1 MLSIGQIFRLLTIQ
15 RVLLK
20 HGLDELVFTLRLFR
34 PVRWLQRLLPW
45 NWFRKTGEPGGVR
58 LRLALEDL
66 GPIYV
71 KFGQQLSTRRD
82 MLPDDVAL
90 ELAKLQDKVPPF
102 PGSIAREIIE
112 RSLGKKIEEIFTD
125 FDETALAS
133 ASVAQVHAATL
144 KDGREMIVKVIRP
157 GIKQGISR
165 DLGIINIL
173 AETLE
178 RYSRDAKRL
187 RPTSVVAEFEKTLFN
202 ELDLMREAASASQLR
217 RNFSD
222 SDVLYVP
229 EVVWELT
236 SRDVMVME
244 RVSGIPVSDT
254 AALEQ
259 AGVDL
264 KWLAERG
271 VEIFFTQVFRDSFF
285 HADMHPGNIF
295 VQPGPE
301 GRARIMMVDFGI
313 MSSLSEYDQRYLADN
328 FLAFLNRDYRRVA
341 ELHIES
347 GWVPPETRVDE
358 FEFAIRTVCEPMFDR
373 PIRQMSVGTLLLR
386 LFRTARQFNMVIL
399 PQLLLLQKTL
409 VNIEGLGRQLHPDL
423 DLWATAKP
431 IMQRWMDSRVGL
443 RALVKGTR
451 DSVPYWL
458 NRLPQFP
465 HKVMELVDRLQD
477 GRFQVEL
484 KPGEVDELRRE
495 LRRNNRNNIRVVL
508 GCALV
513 LAALVSYLL
522 GPASWLLSGFPLLPL
537 LLGAGRRLAG
547 HKGFERTVKIF
558 GTMAR
563 NSRNSGVRVRNS
575 QNFYSDPRIPMSF
588 ILVLQTLMITAL
600 HTPTVCKP
608 ACWGQILNLSP
619 NLQVIE
625 SVSARRNT
633 FEASVLTII
642 AAVIRKQMLAN
653 HKKAKRPR
661 EIPEPA
667 ADREQP
673 PDQC

>member
-1 MLSIGQIFRLLTIQ
+1 MLSPGQVFRLLTIQ
-15 RVLLK
+15 RVLVK

-34 PVRWLQRLLPW
+34 SARWLQRLLPW
-45 NWFRKTGEPGGVR
+45 NWLRKPDESRGVR

-71 KFGQQLSTRRD
+71 KFGQLLSTRRD
-82 MLPDDVAL
+82 VLPDDVAV

-102 PGSIAREIIE
+102 PGSIARQIIE
-112 RSLGKKIEEIFTD
+112 RSLGKEIREIFAE
-125 FDETALAS
+125 FDETPLAS

-144 KDGREMIVKVIRP
+144 RDGRAMIVKVIRP
-157 GIKQGISR
+157 EIKKVIGR
-165 DLGIINIL
+165 DLGIISIL

-178 RYSRDAKRL
+178 RYSRDARRL
-187 RPTSVVAEFEKTLFN
+187 KPTSVVDEFEKTLLN

-229 EVVWELT
+229 EVAWELT

-244 RVSGIPVSDT
+244 RVSGIAVSDV

-295 VQPGPE
+295 VQPGAE

-328 FLAFLNRDYRRVA
+328 FLAFLHRDYRRVA

-347 GWVPPETRVDE
+347 GWVPADTRVDE

-373 PIRQMSVGTLLLR
+373 PIREMSISTLLLR
-386 LFRTARQFNMVIL
+386 LFQTARQFNMVIL

-409 VNIEGLGRQLHPDL
+409 VNIEGLGRQLYPDL
-423 DLWATAKP
+423 DLWATARP
-431 IMQRWMDSRVGL
+431 VMQRWMDRRVGVK
-443 RALVKGTR
+443 ALLKGTR
-451 DSVPYWL
+451 DTVPYWL

-465 HKVMELVDRLQD
+465 HKVMELVERLHD
-477 GRFQVEL
+477 GRLQVEL
-484 KPGEVDELRRE
+484 RYGSDELREE
-495 LRRNNRNNIRVVL
+495 LRRYGKSNVRMVL

-513 LAALVSYLL
+513 LAALALYLV
-522 GPASWLLSGFPLLPL
+522 GPGAWITGGFPLLPL
-537 LLGAGRRLAG
+537 LLG
-547 HKGFERTVKIF
+547 TV
-558 GTMAR
+558 G
-563 NSRNSGVRVRNS
+563 GWLVVRV
-575 QNFYSDPRIPMSF
+575 
-588 ILVLQTLMITAL
+588 
-600 HTPTVCKP
+600 
-608 ACWGQILNLSP
+608 LSE
-619 NLQVIE
+619 L
-625 SVSARRNT
+625 
-633 FEASVLTII
+633 
-642 AAVIRKQMLAN
+642 
-653 HKKAKRPR
+653 
-661 EIPEPA
+661 
-667 ADREQP
+667 
-673 PDQC
+673 